1 MQKKIPHKRVLL
13 KLSGETLVGNQG
25 FGIQQEALEKLA
37 QALKT
42 IKEEGI
48 QLGIVIGGGNLFRGI
63 QLKNA
68 TISRTPADQI
78 GMLATLM
85 NGLLLEQALT
95 AIGCPARVLTALE
108 CPRVAESYTWHK
120 ATDYLEQG
128 DILIF
133 SGGTGNPYF
142 TTDTAA
148 ALRASEIQADV
159 LLKATKVDG
168 VYSKD
173 PLKHKDAVRYDTI
186 TYSQVLTDKLGIMD
200 ATAIAMCR
208 ESKTPV
214 FVFNMN
220 LLGKE
225 KIGSLLNEAKKGT
238 WISDQ

>member
-1 MQKKIPHKRVLL
+1 MHKKIPRKRVLL
-13 KLSGETLVGNQG
+13 KLSGETLIGSQG
-25 FGIQQEALEKLA
+25 FGIQQEALERLA
-37 QALKT
+37 QSLKT
-42 IKEEGI
+42 VKEEGI

-63 QLKNA
+63 QLNNA
-68 TISRTPADQI
+68 TIPRTPADQI

-85 NGLLLEQALT
+85 NGLLLEQALN
-95 AIGCPARVLTALE
+95 AIGCSARVLTALE
-108 CPRVAESYTWHK
+108 CPRVAETYTWHK
-120 ATDYLEQG
+120 ATEYLSKG

-159 LLKATKVDG
+159 LVKATKVDG
-168 VYSKD
+168 VYDKD
-173 PLKHKDAVRYDTI
+173 PLKHKDAIKYDTI
-186 TYSQVLTDKLGIMD
+186 TYSQVLNDKLKIMD

-208 ESKTPV
+208 ESSTPV

-225 KIGSLLNEAKKGT
+225 KIGSLLDNPRTGT
-238 WISDQ
+238 WIADQ

>member
-1 MQKKIPHKRVLL
+1 MQKQVPYKRVLL
-13 KLSGETLVGNQG
+13 KLSGETLVGSQG
-25 FGIQQEALEKLA
+25 FGIQQSALENLA

-42 IKEEGI
+42 IKEEGL

-68 TISRTPADQI
+68 TIARTPADQI

-85 NGLLLEQALT
+85 NGLLLEQALS
-95 AIGCPARVLTALE
+95 AINCPARVLTALE

-120 ATDYLEQG
+120 ATDYLNQG
-128 DILIF
+128 NIVIF

-159 LLKATKVDG
+159 LAKATKVDG

-173 PLKHKDAVRYDTI
+173 PLKHKDAVKYDSI
-186 TYSQVLTDKLGIMD
+186 TYSQILTDKLGIMD

-208 ESKTPV
+208 ESSTPI

-225 KIGSLLNEAKKGT
+225 KIGSLLKEEKKGT